1 MKDIM
6 DNYKNCSIIVD
17 KNLFSTDNRLLEG
30 INHKNLTKDT
40 IKINIETL
48 EQYLSF
54 SDLLE
59 DKQYT
64 IVNNGITYLVDGM
77 FAVKVVDNAQF

>member
-1 MKDIM
+1 M

-30 INHKNLTKDT
+30 INYKNLTKDT

>member
-1 MKDIM
+1 M